1 MRVTDA
7 EGFYKSQQGM
17 FNLLAMGAGNCSR
30 CIRRGVTELLRCC
43 KGSLGVVGRNLVI
56 ISSAAAFVGVVL
68 VGFAFYFYWR
78 RRPGKEKNRSYENPV
93 DSSSI
98 SRILHGAVG
107 KRTLARAKSPE
118 LPMIGLDTIRIA
130 TNKFSDSNRHGE
142 GGFGPVY
149 KGVLPDGKA
158 IAVKRLSRSSS
169 QGLKEFKNEIVLIAK
184 LQHKNL
190 VRLLGCCLEEEEKL
204 FVYEYMPNTSLDVF
218 LFDSTKRAQLS
229 WQQRLQIINGIARGL
244 LYLHEDSRLTIIHRD
259 LKASNVLL
267 DIDMIP
273 KISDFGMARIF
284 GGNET
289 AAKTARVVGTYGYMA
304 PEYAMAGHFS
314 TKSDVFSFGV
324 LILEIVNGR
333 KATSFGISEYPL
345 GLIEYAWSLWSEN
358 KALELMDSLILES
371 CSSWE
376 LEVQRCIHIGLLCVQ
391 GDPTLR
397 PTMSLVVL
405 MLRSDPTGLPQPSQP
420 SFSTVSAP
428 PLDRRRS
435 SGCSIVEETFSD
447 MYPR

>member
-1 MRVTDA
+1 M
-7 EGFYKSQQGM
+7 GFDRKEMYG
-17 FNLLAMGAGNCSR
+17 LAQCWPHLSGGNCSR
-30 CIRRGVTELLRCC
+30 GIRRGVSELLKCC
-43 KGSLGVVGRNLVI
+43 KGSIGLGVEVRNRVI
-56 ISSAAAFVGVVL
+56 ISSAAAFVG
-68 VGFAFYFYWR
+68 
-78 RRPGKEKNRSYENPV
+78 
-93 DSSSI
+93 
-98 SRILHGAVG
+98 
-107 KRTLARAKSPE
+107 
-118 LPMIGLDTIRIA
+118 
-130 TNKFSDSNRHGE
+130 
-142 GGFGPVY
+142 
-149 KGVLPDGKA
+149 GVLPDGKA

-169 QGLKEFKNEIVLIAK
+169 QGLKEFKNEIVLIAE

-190 VRLLGCCLEEEEKL
+190 VRLLGCFLEEEEKL
-204 FVYEYMPNTSLDVF
+204 LVYEYMPNTSLDVF

-229 WQQRLQIINGIARGL
+229 WQQRLQIINGTARGL

-397 PTMSLVVL
+397 PTMSSVVL

-428 PLDRRRS
+428 LDRRRS
-435 SGCSIVEETFSD
+435 SGCSIVEETISD